1 MPILELA
8 GYSAATLAFV
18 AASAII
24 AGLARG
30 FSGFGAALIFVP
42 LASTAIGP
50 TTAAAL
56 LLIVDI
62 VMASPLL
69 PRAWGIADRR
79 NVGTMLIGTLV
90 GVPAG
95 TLVLTQADPI
105 AIRWMIAA
113 LVLAMLTLLISGW
126 RYHGRPAPPVDVG
139 VGLVAGFFTG
149 IAQVGG
155 PPVVAYWLGAAKQPD
170 LVRANIVL
178 YFAASALITCVSYVV
193 AGLLTTQV
201 IGLALLIGPAYG
213 LGLFA
218 GSHSFG
224 FASEA
229 TFRWICY
236 ALIALAGLFSLPVLD
251 GVIR

>member
-1 MPILELA
+1 MPILDLS
-8 GYSAATLAFV
+8 GYSAATLIFV
-18 AASAII
+18 ATSAVI

-30 FSGFGAALIFVP
+30 FSGFGAALIFIP
-42 LASTAIGP
+42 LASTVIGP

-56 LLIVDI
+56 LLVVDI

-69 PRAWGIADRR
+69 PRALSIADRR
-79 NVGTMLIGTLV
+79 NVGMMLIGTLI

-95 TLVLTQADPI
+95 TFVLTQADPI
-105 AIRWMIAA
+105 AIRWTIAA

-126 RYHGRPAPPVDVG
+126 RYHGRPAAPVDVG
-139 VGLVAGFFTG
+139 VGMVAGFFSG
-149 IAQVGG
+149 VAQVGG
-155 PPVVAYWLGAAKQPD
+155 PPVVAYWLGAAKEPE

-178 YFAASALITCVSYVV
+178 YFAVSALITCVSYVI
-193 AGLLTTQV
+193 AGLLTTKV
-201 IGLALLIGPAYG
+201 IGLALLTGPAYG

-224 FASEA
+224 LASEA

-236 ALIALAGLFSLPVLD
+236 VLIAIAGLISLPVLD